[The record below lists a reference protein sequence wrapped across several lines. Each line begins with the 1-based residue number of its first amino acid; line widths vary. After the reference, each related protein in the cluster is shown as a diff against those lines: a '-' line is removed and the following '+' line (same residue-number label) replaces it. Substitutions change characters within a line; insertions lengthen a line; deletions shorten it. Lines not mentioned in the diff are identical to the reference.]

1 MKFLSLCL
9 LISLFST
16 SALLSEDL
24 KDNPLVHYAGINFGS
39 TTIINDYTSAHIGL
53 NYELKKY
60 DGKYGIGLDFDYMFG
75 PNTEILIAF
84 PLTFHKV
91 FGTDGLILSA
101 APGIGITSS
110 VNYLISE
117 TQETPQDEKFLRQ
130 QTRAN
135 LLLRGTIAWEFPIRN
150 EVEEFMILTPYLKID
165 YVADIKTYISFGLKT
180 NFLIY

>member
-1 MKFLSLCL
+1 MKYLYICCF
-9 LISLFST
+9 IALFSV
-16 SALLSEDL
+16 SALLSKDL
-24 KDNPLVHYAGINFGS
+24 KDNPLVHYAGLNFGS
-39 TTIINDYTSAHIGL
+39 TTIIEDYTSAHLGL

-60 DGKYGIGLDFDYMFG
+60 EGKYGIGLDFDYMFG

-117 TQETPQDEKFLRQ
+117 VKDTPEDEKFLGQ

-150 EVEEFMILTPYLKID
+150 EVEEFMIVTPYVKFD
-165 YVADIKTYISFGLKT
+165 YIAEIKTYISFGVKT